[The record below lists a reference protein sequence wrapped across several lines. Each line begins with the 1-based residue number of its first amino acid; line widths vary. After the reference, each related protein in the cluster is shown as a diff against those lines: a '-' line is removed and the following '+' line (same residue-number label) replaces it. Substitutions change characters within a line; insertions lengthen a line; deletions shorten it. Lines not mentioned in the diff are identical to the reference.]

1 MESSEVRRGFPWW
14 LGEGENSWKQ
24 LTAGEKTESWEPKPE
39 APVARRAGREGVR
52 RQSSLRLEG
61 KGWVTK
67 QDHCLGDKLK
77 PPHL

>member
-39 APVARRAGREGVR
+39 APVARRAGREG
-52 RQSSLRLEG
+52 
-61 KGWVTK
+61 
-67 QDHCLGDKLK
+67 CGDKVLSAWK
-77 PPHL
+77 GRAGSQSRITALGTN